1 MKAKIAFIALAMAA
15 AMPAWAGEDPVGD
28 LSKITGLSE
37 RKVQMLLGN
46 RTAFA
51 EYPYTYDRSLRKFV
65 GAVGKDNYDRLM
77 NGESVVLRDTVG
89 NEYIVQID
97 RKQLQDE
104 NAL

>member
-15 AMPAWAGEDPVGD
+15 AMPAWAADPIGD
-28 LSKITGLSE
+28 LSKISGLSE

-65 GAVGKDNYDRLM
+65 GAVGRDNYDRLM
-77 NGESVVLRDTVG
+77 NGESVALRDEAG

-97 RKQLQDE
+97 RSAIVDE

>member
-15 AMPAWAGEDPVGD
+15 TMPAWAADPVGD
-28 LSKITGLSE
+28 LSKVTGLSE

-65 GAVGKDNYDRLM
+65 GTVGKDNYDVIRQQS
-77 NGESVVLRDTVG
+77 GFP
-89 NEYIVQID
+89 
-97 RKQLQDE
+97 
-104 NAL
+104 